1 MVWNLLYNFQK
12 DAVVGA
18 INKIET
24 YGGCIIADSVGLGKT
39 FEALAVM
46 KYYQLRNDRI
56 LVLAPK
62 KLRENW
68 SIYQLNDK
76 RNILS
81 KDRLNYDI
89 LNHTDLSRT
98 NGKSGDINLSTINW
112 GNYDL
117 VVIDE
122 SHNFR
127 NNPNRKDRVT
137 RYSRLMN
144 DVIRANIKTK
154 VLMLSATPVNN
165 KLSDIK
171 NQISFITEGVDEAF
185 QDHGIESINNVLNDA
200 QRKFNQ
206 WFNDKNPD
214 DINVNE
220 LLEDLGGSYFKI
232 LDMMTIARSR
242 KHIEKYYD
250 TSNI

>member
-1 MVWNLLYNFQK
+1 ML
-12 DAVVGA
+12 
-18 INKIET
+18 
-24 YGGCIIADSVGLGKT
+24 
-39 FEALAVM
+39 
-46 KYYQLRNDRI
+46 
-56 LVLAPK
+56 PK

-98 NGKSGDINLSTINW
+98 TGKSGDINLSSINW

-127 NNPNRKDRVT
+127 NNPNRKDKVT

-165 KLSDIK
+165 KMNDLK
-171 NQISFITEGVDEAF
+171 NQISFITEGVDDAF
-185 QDHGIESINNVLNDA
+185 KDHGIDSVTQVLRDA

-206 WFNDKNPD
+206 WFSEKNPD
-214 DINVNE
+214 EINVND
-220 LLEDLGGSYFKI
+220 LLEDLGG
-232 LDMMTIARSR
+232 
-242 KHIEKYYD
+242 
-250 TSNI
+250 